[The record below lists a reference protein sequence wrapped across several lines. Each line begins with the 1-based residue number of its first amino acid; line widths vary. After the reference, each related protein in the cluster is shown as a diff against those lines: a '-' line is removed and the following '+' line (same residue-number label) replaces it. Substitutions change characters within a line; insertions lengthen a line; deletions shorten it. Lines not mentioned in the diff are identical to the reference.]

1 MNTMIK
7 YSDKS
12 WEESQNSSKDHLIS
26 GVEEIFE
33 KVEILSVLK
42 IFTVKRKNTMYLK
55 MHIDNLMK
63 IVHYGA
69 TSEGLSQIVS
79 SYIINCKSG
88 TIWWPPLNNGSMDQP
103 PPTCG
108 QT

>member
-1 MNTMIK
+1 M
-7 YSDKS
+7 
-12 WEESQNSSKDHLIS
+12 
-26 GVEEIFE
+26 
-33 KVEILSVLK
+33 EILSVLK

-88 TIWWPPLNNGSMDQP
+88 TI
-103 PPTCG
+103 
-108 QT
+108 